1 MATFETSYRTF
12 HHRADGEPLVETDG
26 PADEGWKW
34 IDIVAPDRE
43 TIEKMAGDHGWDRLS
58 VEDVFDD
65 SPLSKFVDFGDH
77 VFVVLHALGPLEP
90 RVTTIELDAFLADGL
105 LVTIRHRPIQ
115 AIDDLIESALTR
127 PGSADGGPD
136 RMLARIAQATAYPY
150 LPLVDFLDDHVE
162 GLEDRAIVRDPSVVG
177 EVQALRRDATRL
189 RRFVAPQR
197 EVLLALAREGAT
209 PLIGRRA
216 RQRFADVYEQLYRTV
231 ESLDGARML
240 LGSVLETY
248 RSSVAEDMNRV
259 MKVLTVFSAIVLP
272 LGLLAGIWGMNF
284 ANMPELAQPEGYF
297 LALGLMAVVAIGLW
311 VYFARKGFI
320 GGPRLKEI
328 PKSLGMGLFHVAALP
343 VKGLG
348 AVVRTLT
355 SDEKRNG

>member
-1 MATFETSYRTF
+1 MPNDESSFRTF
-12 HHRADGEPLVETDG
+12 RHQADGEPLIEVDG
-26 PADEGWKW
+26 PDGEGWRW

-43 TIEKMAGDHGWDRLS
+43 TIERMAQEHGWDRIS

-65 SPLSKFVDFGDH
+65 TPLSKFADFGDH
-77 VFVVLHALGPLEP
+77 VFVVLHALGSLEP
-90 RVTTIELDAFLADGL
+90 RVSTIEVDAFLADGL
-105 LVTIRHRPIQ
+105 LVTVRHHPIA
-115 AIDDLIESALTR
+115 AIDELIESALTR
-127 PGSADGGPD
+127 PGTGEGGPD
-136 RMLARIAQATAYPY
+136 RMLARIAQATTYPF
-150 LPLVDFLDDHVE
+150 LPLIDLLDDHIE
-162 GLEDRAIVRDPSVVG
+162 SLEDRAIVRDPGVVG

-197 EVLLALAREGAT
+197 EVLLALTREGAT

-231 ESLDGARML
+231 ESLDSSRML

-248 RSSVAEDMNRV
+248 RSSVAEDMNSV

-284 ANMPELAQPEGYF
+284 ANMPELDQPEGYF
-297 LALGLMAVVAIGLW
+297 LALGLMATVAIGLW
-311 VYFARKGFI
+311 LYFARRGFI
-320 GGPRLKEI
+320 GGPRLREI
-328 PKSLGMGLFHVAALP
+328 PKSLGMGLFQMAALP

-355 SDEKRNG
+355 GEERR